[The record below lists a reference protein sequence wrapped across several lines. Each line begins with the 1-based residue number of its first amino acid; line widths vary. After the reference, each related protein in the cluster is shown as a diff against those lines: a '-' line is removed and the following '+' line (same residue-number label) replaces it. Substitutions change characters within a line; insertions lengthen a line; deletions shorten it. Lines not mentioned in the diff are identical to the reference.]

1 MSSKLRL
8 DELILAMGLSDS
20 RTKAGELV
28 KSGRVAV
35 NGIIVDRPGKRFD
48 SQSDISIEGERLPV
62 GRGYYKLKKAI
73 DLFGIELE
81 GKRVLDLGSSTGGFT
96 QLLLERGASKVIAVD
111 VGRGQLHSS
120 LKSDSRV
127 LSLEEC
133 DLRALTSDIIEGTV
147 DFLTCDLSFISTSSV
162 ADRIRGFLSDNG
174 SCVVLVKPQFEAG
187 PGVARK
193 GVVRSKSVHR
203 SVIESLIA
211 SFERTG
217 LYSANIT
224 FSPICGKNGNIEY
237 LLFAKVVDVG
247 FVPDITRIVEDAF
260 AFFAQ
265 DVIDSP

>member
-120 LKSDSRV
+120 LKS
-127 LSLEEC
+127 

-260 AFFAQ
+260 AFFVQ
-265 DVIDSP
+265 DV